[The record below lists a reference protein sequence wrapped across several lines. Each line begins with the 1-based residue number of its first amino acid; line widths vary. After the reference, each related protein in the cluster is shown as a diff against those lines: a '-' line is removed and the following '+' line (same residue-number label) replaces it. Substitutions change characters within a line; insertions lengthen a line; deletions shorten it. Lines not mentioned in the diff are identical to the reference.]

1 MDGEPKPTSEG
12 SLVEAYLTREEMAS
26 PILIIGPT
34 NANPLW
40 KLKPIIKSTHGVSFQ
55 PTHLFEDMKSPNHMR
70 SRDGC
75 ITHLWAATRRQ
86 PGL

>member
-1 MDGEPKPTSEG
+1 MDREPEPTSEG

-26 PILIIGPT
+26 PILVSGPT

-40 KLKPIIKSTHGVSFQ
+40 KLKPILKSTHGVRVQ
-55 PTHLFEDMKSPNHMR
+55 PTHHLEGMKSPNHMR

-86 PGL
+86 PDL